1 MSTFVRQFKNED
13 WIATLIGCLLVVCV
27 IVAPGYIPA
36 IPKSFDTANAWFN
49 IIGLFGLIG
58 LLAALGLKALGQN
71 IRGFLPSF
79 LAVFVLAI
87 GSQLLANIPAI
98 KYIGLESVFFSVLIG
113 LLIRNIFGLP
123 KWLAPA
129 VRSEYFIKAG
139 LVLLG
144 TSVLFGEIMKEG
156 AFGMIQAVVV
166 VFSVWYF
173 SFWLAKKLKVDEEMG
188 LMLSSAVSICGVSAA
203 IATSGAIKGDGKK
216 LSLVVSL
223 VLVVAIPMMYL
234 MPWLAVKLG
243 LSQEVAG
250 AWLGGT
256 IDTTG
261 AVVAAGKFL
270 GDTAETYSVI
280 IKSAQNVL
288 LGVAALAIS
297 IYWSYRGT
305 ANKDLKPSAG
315 ILWERFPKFVIGFAL
330 ASLVFSFFIPAP
342 EVKALTST
350 AKGLRE
356 MMFSLAFVCIG
367 LETDF
372 RSIFTKENK
381 KYITTF
387 LVAQL
392 FNILVTLLM
401 AYLLFDVLRS

>member
-1 MSTFVRQFKNED
+1 MSTFIRQFKNED
-13 WIATLIGCLLVVCV
+13 WIATLIGCVLVVCV
-27 IVAPGYIPA
+27 IIAPGYIPA
-36 IPKSFDTANAWFN
+36 IPKSFGTANAWLN
-49 IIGLFGLIG
+49 LVGLFGLIG
-58 LLAALGLKALGQN
+58 LLAAIGLRALGQN
-71 IRGFLPSF
+71 IRGFVPSF
-79 LAVFVLAI
+79 LVVFVLAI
-87 GSQLLANIPAI
+87 GSQLLAKIPAV

-173 SFWLAKKLKVDEEMG
+173 SFWLARKLKVDREMG

-305 ANKDLKPSAG
+305 NNNDLKPSAG

-330 ASLVFSFFIPAP
+330 ASLVFSFLIPAG
-342 EVKALTST
+342 EVKLLTST

-381 KYITTF
+381 KYIATF
-387 LVAQL
+387 LIAQL

-401 AYLLFDVLRS
+401 AYLLFDVLRG